1 MNNSIARRNFLKTT
15 GLAGISTLAGLPG
28 LGATVFKNSSKKI
41 KITGVNSNFEREPLI
56 RPFGFKGGYMTE
68 IWQTINYMENEK
80 FLYVRV
86 KDQTGNDF
94 ICPIDSLI
102 DPEKAT
108 EEALE
113 NCVDDGVVGRYAGN
127 IEIAE
132 QG

>member
-1 MNNSIARRNFLKTT
+1 
-15 GLAGISTLAGLPG
+15 
-28 LGATVFKNSSKKI
+28 
-41 KITGVNSNFEREPLI
+41 
-56 RPFGFKGGYMTE
+56 
-68 IWQTINYMENEK
+68 MENEK
-80 FLYVRV
+80 ILYVRV

-94 ICPIDSLI
+94 ICSIDSLI

-108 EEALE
+108 KEELE